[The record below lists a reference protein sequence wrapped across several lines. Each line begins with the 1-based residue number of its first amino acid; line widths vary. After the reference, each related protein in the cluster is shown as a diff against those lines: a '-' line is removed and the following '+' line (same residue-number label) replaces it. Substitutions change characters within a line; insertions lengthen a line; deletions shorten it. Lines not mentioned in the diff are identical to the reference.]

1 MPAVVPPSPV
11 TFDVVGVG
19 AACVDIVSR
28 VPSVPEATGPRS
40 KVRVSDRAR
49 RCGGQTATAMCACA
63 RLGLRAAFVGHVGRD
78 DAGALVQRALVDGGV
93 DVSHL
98 GVQDVSTA
106 TALIVIPEAS
116 GERMVLWHRDSGLRF
131 DPATVPVALLQSAR
145 VVHVDDVDLPL
156 AARAAAIARA
166 GGALVTTDIDQPD
179 PAVLAL
185 VEHATHAIFA
195 DHVPSALTGE
205 SSPEAALAALG
216 ARYPR
221 TVLGVTLGA
230 HGALIWHDG
239 SLLRVGGH
247 AVRVVD
253 TTGAGDV
260 FRAGFIY
267 GLCQAWP
274 LERILAFSN
283 AAAASS
289 CTRPGGID
297 AAPTLTQA
305 LNVGREPEA

>member
-1 MPAVVPPSPV
+1 MTAETPFSLV

-19 AACVDIVSR
+19 AACLDIVSR
-28 VPSVPEATGPRS
+28 VPFAPDASGPRS
-40 KVRVSDRAR
+40 KVRVSDRAL

-78 DAGALVQRALVDGGV
+78 EAGALVRRTLVDRGV

-98 GVQDVSTA
+98 GFRDVATA

-131 DPATVPVALLQSAR
+131 DPAEVPVALLQSAR
-145 VVHVDDVDLPL
+145 VVHLDDVDLQL

-166 GGALVTTDIDQPD
+166 AGAMVTTDIDQSD

-205 SSPEAALAALG
+205 SSPEASLAALG

-221 TVLGVTLGA
+221 TVLSVTLGA
-230 HGALIWHDG
+230 QGALVWHDG
-239 SLLRVGGH
+239 ALLRVSGH
-247 AVRVVD
+247 AVSVVD

-274 LERILAFSN
+274 LERVLAFAN

-297 AAPTLTQA
+297 AAPTLDQA
-305 LNVGREPEA
+305 LALSPKPRA